1 VKLVSFGARDA
12 ERPGLLVGDRIL
24 DLCASDASLAPSL
37 RVMLAAGQLDR
48 VAAWEAAAHRGVA
61 GPGGAAAVLVARAGV
76 RLGPPIPNPSKIVCI
91 GLNYADHAA
100 EQNRPLPE
108 KPLLFSKASTA
119 LIGTDDVIVLPR
131 EEVKVDL
138 EAELAV
144 VIGRRARRVSGD
156 WESHVAGYMCFNDV
170 SGRGAQYSDK
180 QFFRGKSF
188 DTFAPCGPFLATRD
202 EIPDPHALAIQ
213 SLRNDSVMQNSN
225 TNQLVF
231 RIPELIEYITRGM
244 TLLPGDIIATGT
256 PAGVGV
262 FRDPPVF
269 LADGDRLDVKIERLG
284 TLSNHVCAEPS

>member
-1 VKLVSFGARDA
+1 
-12 ERPGLLVGDRIL
+12 
-24 DLCASDASLAPSL
+24 
-37 RVMLAAGQLDR
+37 
-48 VAAWEAAAHRGVA
+48 
-61 GPGGAAAVLVARAGV
+61 
-76 RLGPPIPNPSKIVCI
+76 
-91 GLNYADHAA
+91 LNYADHAA

-119 LIGTDDVIVLPR
+119 LIGTGDAIVLPR
-131 EEVKVDL
+131 EEAKVDL

-144 VIGRRARRVSGD
+144 IIGRRARRVSGD
-156 WESHVAGYMCFNDV
+156 WESYVAGYMCFNDV

-213 SLRNDSVMQNSN
+213 SARNDFVMQDSS
-225 TNQLVF
+225 TDQLVF
-231 RIPELIEYITRGM
+231 RIPELLEYITRGM

-269 LADGDRLDVKIERLG
+269 LADGDRIDVRIERLG
-284 TLSNHVCAEPS
+284 VLSNQVCAETS

>member
-1 VKLVSFGARDA
+1 VPRARAWDYVFGITAVNDVTARDIQNKD
-12 ERPGLLVGDRIL
+12 V
-24 DLCASDASLAPSL
+24 
-37 RVMLAAGQLDR
+37 QYT
-48 VAAWEAAAHRGVA
+48 
-61 GPGGAAAVLVARAGV
+61 RA
-76 RLGPPIPNPSKIVCI
+76 
-91 GLNYADHAA
+91 
-100 EQNRPLPE
+100 
-108 KPLLFSKASTA
+108 
-119 LIGTDDVIVLPR
+119 
-131 EEVKVDL
+131 
-138 EAELAV
+138 
-144 VIGRRARRVSGD
+144 
-156 WESHVAGYMCFNDV
+156 
-170 SGRGAQYSDK
+170 
-180 QFFRGKSF
+180 KSF